1 MEPQEDL
8 QRFRPFLRAIAE
20 ELLYADL
27 RKKVDPSDLVQQT
40 MLQAIEAQSQYRGDS
55 DAAKAGWLKA
65 ILRNVMNGLLRRY
78 HSERRDI
85 AKERELRMPSES
97 DPGLAD
103 PGLADPGLADLGLA
117 DLGLERTRHQ
127 SSPSHRAQLDEEKE
141 RISKVME
148 LLTLDQRRAIVMRYW
163 EDLPLEEIGKAMDKT
178 PDAVAGLL
186 YRGMKVL
193 RSELGA

>member
-1 MEPQEDL
+1 
-8 QRFRPFLRAIAE
+8 
-20 ELLYADL
+20 
-27 RKKVDPSDLVQQT
+27 
-40 MLQAIEAQSQYRGDS
+40 
-55 DAAKAGWLKA
+55 
-65 ILRNVMNGLLRRY
+65 
-78 HSERRDI
+78 
-85 AKERELRMPSES
+85 
-97 DPGLAD
+97 
-103 PGLADPGLADLGLA
+103 
-117 DLGLERTRHQ
+117 
-127 SSPSHRAQLDEEKE
+127 LDEEKE

>member
-85 AKERELRMPSES
+85 AKERELRMPSQS
-97 DPGLAD
+97 DPGLAY
-103 PGLADPGLADLGLA
+103 PGLAE
-117 DLGLERTRHQ
+117 LGLERTRHQ

-193 RSELGA
+193 RSELGV